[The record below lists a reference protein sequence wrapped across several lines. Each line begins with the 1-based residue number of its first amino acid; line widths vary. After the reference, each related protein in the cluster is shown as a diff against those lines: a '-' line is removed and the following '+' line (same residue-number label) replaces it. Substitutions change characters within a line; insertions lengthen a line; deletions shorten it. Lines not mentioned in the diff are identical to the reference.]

1 MRSCE
6 RREERKGNL
15 AELQE
20 SDGRGWAS
28 QEEGAAR
35 AEGGGNQLINVI
47 VPEHV
52 HLVALG
58 TEENFRERTGRA
70 KIKEASPVD

>member
-1 MRSCE
+1 V
-6 RREERKGNL
+6 
-15 AELQE
+15 
-20 SDGRGWAS
+20 
-28 QEEGAAR
+28 GAAR
-35 AEGGGNQLINVI
+35 AEGEGNQLINVI

-52 HLVALG
+52 PALG

>member
-1 MRSCE
+1 M
-6 RREERKGNL
+6 
-15 AELQE
+15 
-20 SDGRGWAS
+20 

-35 AEGGGNQLINVI
+35 AEGEGNQLINVI

-70 KIKEASPVD
+70 KIKEALQWTERLPWQDIPR